1 MTIHASRNEEGSA
14 IQHLQE
20 LIDALDRSV
29 AQMERVGETAV
40 AADVVAL
47 KNKAMARIAQ
57 LRVLAWSD

>member
-1 MTIHASRNEEGSA
+1 MTIHASTNDGGSA
-14 IQHLQE
+14 FQHLQE

-40 AADVVAL
+40 AADGLAL
-47 KNKAMARIAQ
+47 KNKALARIAQ